1 MFTTKTHTA
10 IIALVASAGFAVSSL
25 APAVSQAGVVKAQAV
40 QPRVNVQVP
49 PTALTPTPGELREFP
64 LPAGPN
70 LIPRD
75 PLRITKGPDG
85 NMWFT
90 EPYVDRIG
98 RITPSGTLTEFS
110 SGITPGSEPDDI
122 AAGPD
127 GNLWFT
133 EEKGN
138 RIGRITPSGV
148 VTEFPV
154 PTAGSHPRG
163 IAAGPDG
170 NMWFTEFLGGKI
182 GRIIVSGTLP
192 ESSTNRALLARTGFT
207 RTGQVTEFSSGITAE
222 SGPSGITKGADG
234 NMWFTEET
242 GNAIGRITPAGAV
255 TQFGAHPV
263 NEETAEGALGVN
275 SFPTTITPG
284 PEGNLWFTESF
295 GNRVGR
301 ISTSGAVTEFSG
313 LPPESTPD
321 GIVAGPD
328 GDLWVTESRNSGVA
342 RMTRSGQVIGF
353 YNTTGFGE
361 PRGIAAGPNNTL
373 WFTEFGGDR
382 VARITFNSPASVL
395 AQ

>member
-1 MFTTKTHTA
+1 MLIRTRTT
-10 IIALVASAGFAVSSL
+10 IIALVASATFAVLSL
-25 APAVSQAGVVKAQAV
+25 APAVSQAQFVGQLV
-40 QPRVNVQVP
+40 QS
-49 PTALTPTPGELREFP
+49 ALTPTPGELREFP
-64 LPAGPN
+64 LPAGPT

-110 SGITPGSEPDDI
+110 AGITPGSGVSDI

-133 EEKGN
+133 EEAGN
-138 RIGRITPSGV
+138 RIGRITPSGT

-170 NMWFTEFLGGKI
+170 NMWFTEFTGGKI

-192 ESSTNRALLARTGFT
+192 ESSTTRALLARTGFT

-222 SGPSGITKGADG
+222 SGPSGITKGPDG

-242 GNAIGRITPAGAV
+242 GNAIGRITTSGAV

-263 NEETAEGALGVN
+263 NGETTEGALGVN

-328 GDLWVTESRNSGVA
+328 GDLWVTESLNSGVA
-342 RMTRSGQVIGF
+342 RMTRTGQVIGF
-353 YNTTGFGE
+353 YKTTGFGE

-382 VARITFNSPASVL
+382 VSRITFNSPLASA

>member
-1 MFTTKTHTA
+1 VLISRTHTT

-25 APAVSQAGVVKAQAV
+25 APAVSQAQVVIGL
-40 QPRVNVQVP
+40 P
-49 PTALTPTPGELREFP
+49 PTALTPTPGELHAFP
-64 LPAGPN
+64 LPVGPN

-75 PLRITKGPDG
+75 PLSITAGPDG

-90 EPYVDRIG
+90 EPYVNRIG
-98 RITPSGTLTEFS
+98 RITPAGTITEFS
-110 SGITPGSEPDDI
+110 SGISPESGVTDI

-138 RIGRITPSGV
+138 RIGRITPSGT
-148 VTEFPV
+148 VTQFTV

-170 NMWFTEFLGGKI
+170 NMWFTEFTGGKV

-192 ESSTNRALLARTGFT
+192 VVSTNRALLARTAFT
-207 RTGQVTEFSSGITAE
+207 RTGQITEFSSGITAE
-222 SGPSGITKGADG
+222 SGPAGITRGPDG

-242 GNAIGRITPAGAV
+242 GNAIGRITPAGVV

-263 NEETAEGALGVN
+263 DDETAEGALEVN
-275 SFPTTITPG
+275 SLPTTITAG
-284 PEGNLWFTESF
+284 PDGNLWFTESL
-295 GNRVGR
+295 GNRIGR
-301 ISTSGAVTEFSG
+301 ITPAGAVTEFSG
-313 LPPESTPD
+313 LPAESDPT

-328 GDLWVTESRNSGVA
+328 GDLWFTEALNSGVA
-342 RMTRSGQVIGF
+342 RMTRNGELIGL
-353 YNTTGFGE
+353 YKTAEYGE
-361 PRGIAAGPNNTL
+361 PRAIAAGPGNTL
-373 WFTEFGGDR
+373 WFTEYSGDQI
-382 VARITFNSPASVL
+382 ARIAFNSPVTRN